1 MATQARS
8 IASLTIS
15 FGLVAIPVKLYS
27 ATQSSERISFNLLRA
42 KDGSRVKQQY
52 VAVADGQLVERAEMV
67 KGYEFAKD
75 QYVMFSPEELKAL
88 EDTTTHAIDI
98 GQFVPLESVDPVY
111 FDGTYYLAPDKGG
124 AKPYTLLA
132 TALRKTG
139 QCAVGRWVSRG
150 KEHIV
155 IIRPMQDGLAMH
167 QLHFKEQVR
176 ELKDL
181 GLEPAPVSEPE
192 LKLAQ
197 QLIDHLAAKR
207 FDANEYHDEFKGR
220 VEAAIQKKVE
230 GKQIS
235 LAEAP
240 AASTSGNVID
250 LMEALRASIDARG
263 AKTPSLKE
271 RKAPKRA
278 TGTHRAP
285 ARRLADEM
293 QEFDSKDLKRLF
305 GIPASH
311 VRSLIRAGHIS
322 PSKKAGKSG
331 KLAYSFQDLIV
342 LRTLGSLRAAK
353 IPTKRINRTLREI
366 RSSLP
371 GELPLSGLSIVA
383 VGDRIV
389 VREGR
394 SLRESETGQYTLA
407 LEVID
412 QDGALL
418 DDRQALER
426 RGKGRAARSAAA
438 PAAGR
443 RGAFRARDGSRGT
456 DAEGAAPMRRASR
469 LAAHGGAGES
479 GTAAA
484 PEGPSAR
491 GGSVYRGIDTA
502 EALLSFNLAV
512 LLEDLD
518 RRRSDGG
525 VPGRPRAGPGACR
538 RPLQPRAAL
547 RAGGQREDALRHLL
561 AYRRS

>member
-52 VAVADGQLVERAEMV
+52 TAVADGKPVERSEMV

-98 GQFVPLESVDPVY
+98 GQFVPLDSVDPVY

-139 QCAVGRWVSRG
+139 ECAVGRWVSRG

-155 IIRPMQDGLAMH
+155 VIRPMQDGLAMH

-176 ELKDL
+176 DLKDL
-181 GLEPAPVSEPE
+181 GIEPAQVSEPE

-197 QLIDHLAAKR
+197 QLIEHLAAKR
-207 FDANEYHDEFKGR
+207 FDPNEYHDEFKGR

-240 AASTSGNVID
+240 TPTTSGNVID

-263 AKTPSLKE
+263 TKAAPNLKE

-278 TGTHRAP
+278 SAP
-285 ARRLADEM
+285 TAARKTARR
-293 QEFDSKDLKRLF
+293 
-305 GIPASH
+305 
-311 VRSLIRAGHIS
+311 
-322 PSKKAGKSG
+322 
-331 KLAYSFQDLIV
+331 
-342 LRTLGSLRAAK
+342 
-353 IPTKRINRTLREI
+353 
-366 RSSLP
+366 
-371 GELPLSGLSIVA
+371 
-383 VGDRIV
+383 
-389 VREGR
+389 
-394 SLRESETGQYTLA
+394 
-407 LEVID
+407 
-412 QDGALL
+412 
-418 DDRQALER
+418 
-426 RGKGRAARSAAA
+426 
-438 PAAGR
+438 
-443 RGAFRARDGSRGT
+443 
-456 DAEGAAPMRRASR
+456 
-469 LAAHGGAGES
+469 
-479 GTAAA
+479 
-484 PEGPSAR
+484 
-491 GGSVYRGIDTA
+491 
-502 EALLSFNLAV
+502 
-512 LLEDLD
+512 
-518 RRRSDGG
+518 
-525 VPGRPRAGPGACR
+525 
-538 RPLQPRAAL
+538 
-547 RAGGQREDALRHLL
+547 
-561 AYRRS
+561 

>member
-88 EDTTTHAIDI
+88 EDTTTHSIDI
-98 GQFVPLESVDPVY
+98 GQFVPLESVDPLY

-181 GLEPAPVSEPE
+181 GIEPAPVSEPE

-197 QLIDHLAAKR
+197 QLIDHLTAKR

-240 AASTSGNVID
+240 AASTGGNVID

-278 TGTHRAP
+278 TAATAARKT
-285 ARRLADEM
+285 ARR
-293 QEFDSKDLKRLF
+293 
-305 GIPASH
+305 
-311 VRSLIRAGHIS
+311 
-322 PSKKAGKSG
+322 
-331 KLAYSFQDLIV
+331 
-342 LRTLGSLRAAK
+342 
-353 IPTKRINRTLREI
+353 
-366 RSSLP
+366 
-371 GELPLSGLSIVA
+371 
-383 VGDRIV
+383 
-389 VREGR
+389 
-394 SLRESETGQYTLA
+394 
-407 LEVID
+407 
-412 QDGALL
+412 
-418 DDRQALER
+418 
-426 RGKGRAARSAAA
+426 
-438 PAAGR
+438 
-443 RGAFRARDGSRGT
+443 
-456 DAEGAAPMRRASR
+456 
-469 LAAHGGAGES
+469 
-479 GTAAA
+479 
-484 PEGPSAR
+484 
-491 GGSVYRGIDTA
+491 
-502 EALLSFNLAV
+502 
-512 LLEDLD
+512 
-518 RRRSDGG
+518 
-525 VPGRPRAGPGACR
+525 
-538 RPLQPRAAL
+538 
-547 RAGGQREDALRHLL
+547 
-561 AYRRS
+561 